1 MSIDELIIKF
11 DKMGDYSVHDALT
24 KSCLVVETA
33 AKNRVPYDTGNLG
46 NSITYVIDG
55 DVGIVGTNV
64 EYAPYVE
71 FGTGLFSSKG
81 DGRQDVPW
89 RYQDASGAWHT
100 TSGQQPQPYLQPA
113 LQKSKK
119 KIAEIF
125 KNSLKEAMK

>member
-11 DKMGDYSVHDALT
+11 DKMGDYSVQDALT

-81 DGRQDVPW
+81 DGRQDVP
-89 RYQDASGAWHT
+89 
-100 TSGQQPQPYLQPA
+100 
-113 LQKSKK
+113 
-119 KIAEIF
+119 
-125 KNSLKEAMK
+125 